1 MVYIKFRPGFS
12 DMLSAESVSVLFADY
27 GDFFVQKDTCDAWF
41 IEVHHL
47 ESLTIEKFLE
57 KIRVNSDVV
66 SVCMYKDAPKFVAHQ
81 ERDYI

>member
-12 DMLSAESVSVLFADY
+12 ALLSAESVSVLFADC
-27 GDFFVQKDTCDAWF
+27 GDFFVQRDTFDAWF

-57 KIRVNSDVV
+57 KIRENSDVV
-66 SVCMYKDAPKFVAHQ
+66 SACMYKDAPKFVAHQ
-81 ERDYI
+81 ERDFI